1 MAEGETMLRREA
13 HTVAAER
20 SDWLLRLDGVE
31 FSYPTGLHALGGVD
45 LEVLSGEIVSL
56 VGPSGCG
63 KSTIISLVAGL
74 NQPSGTIA
82 WNPEELADIDG
93 RSRRLLNVV
102 FQKNTVMPWLTVE
115 KNVAFGL
122 KYLDVSAAEKAR
134 RVAALLNMVGLSE
147 FRSAHPSELSGGM
160 LRRVALLTGVATY
173 PKLLILDEPFSALDE
188 PTRILV
194 HKDLLNLVHELN
206 MSVLLITHDL
216 GEAISLSD
224 HVGILTRRPARV
236 AEMHEVRLGR
246 DRDVETV
253 RSTPAYQKLY
263 QALWSGLWDQIRS
276 GS

>member
-1 MAEGETMLRREA
+1 MTEAEALVHREADKGGNRRE
-13 HTVAAER
+13 
-20 SDWLLRLDGVE
+20 WLLRLEDVK
-31 FSYPTGLHALGGVD
+31 FTYPNGLQALGGVS
-45 LEVLSGEIVSL
+45 LEVAAGEVVSL

-74 NQPSGTIA
+74 NQPDGAVS
-82 WNPEELADIDG
+82 WNPDGLADVDG
-93 RSRRLLNVV
+93 HSRRLLNVV

-122 KYLDVSAAEKAR
+122 KYLSIPASEKKR
-134 RVAALLNMVGLSE
+134 RVSTLLEMVGLDE
-147 FRSAHPSELSGGM
+147 FRTAHPNELSGGM

-194 HKDLLNLVHELN
+194 HKDLLRLARELD

-224 HVGILTRRPARV
+224 QVGILTKRPARV
-236 AEMHEVRLGR
+236 AELHEIPLGR
-246 DRDVETV
+246 DREVEQV
-253 RSTPAYQKLY
+253 RATPTYQELY
-263 QALWSGLWDQIRS
+263 QTLWSGLWKQIGRES
-276 GS
+276 